1 MGAEGEGEMILRTIV
16 VLIALLVS
24 SGAQANYFTYQ
35 QWLAMSEL
43 GRAAY
48 VAGAFDSLLTF
59 IDPADEQALA
69 MKWHYNNCL
78 LRAQMSDTQLAAN
91 VMNFAK
97 DRPELHTGP
106 VQGALIGYLIAACG
120 APPTK

>member
-1 MGAEGEGEMILRTIV
+1 MILRTVV

-35 QWLAMSEL
+35 QWLAMSEM

-59 IDPADEQALA
+59 IDPADEQAPA

-97 DRPELHTGP
+97 DRPNFTPARCRAHCSN
-106 VQGALIGYLIAACG
+106 I
-120 APPTK
+120 